1 VEAVGVDAKPP
12 AGIDA
17 ADVKSVGMDALGVEL
32 SPGGMEAEPAMSAS
46 PGSTVQSA
54 AD

>member
-1 VEAVGVDAKPP
+1 MDAVDAK
-12 AGIDA
+12 A
-17 ADVKSVGMDALGVEL
+17 VGMDAADMDAVGVEV

-54 AD
+54 AG